1 MFDFTDS
8 QPESNLTQEESSTIF
23 DLGDIKIRLWTE
35 TFKLVV
41 EQGKTLEV
49 VKMK

>member
-23 DLGDIKIRLWTE
+23 DLGDIKIRLWT
-35 TFKLVV
+35 FKLVV